1 MGHAASENNGGL
13 TLGALRRGKD
23 DGATQMTTALPFVV
37 QLFVVAVVVVE
48 GFVLLRNFFP
58 GPHRMQERFSH
69 L

>member
-1 MGHAASENNGGL
+1 
-13 TLGALRRGKD
+13 
-23 DGATQMTTALPFVV
+23 MTTALPFVV